1 MISFVAA
8 VGENNVMGKNNR
20 LPWRLPADA
29 RFFKE
34 TTLSGSKTM
43 IMGRKTFESLPGV
56 LPGRKHYILTAN
68 KAYRPPDHE
77 DVFVFHSVEEILQK
91 LDPKQEYFVIGGAEI
106 FKLFFPYADRLYITR
121 IYENFDGDTFFP
133 GYDETEWQ
141 PVSRR
146 EGVID
151 EKNKYKHTYF
161 VYDRK
166 K

>member
-8 VGENNVMGKNNR
+8 VGENNVIGKNNR

-77 DVFVFHSVEEILQK
+77 DVLSFTVWKKFCKARSQA
-91 LDPKQEYFVIGGAEI
+91 GI
-106 FKLFFPYADRLYITR
+106 FRH
-121 IYENFDGDTFFP
+121 
-133 GYDETEWQ
+133 
-141 PVSRR
+141 RR
-146 EGVID
+146 S
-151 EKNKYKHTYF
+151 
-161 VYDRK
+161 
-166 K
+166 

>member
-1 MISFVAA
+1 M
-8 VGENNVMGKNNR
+8 
-20 LPWRLPADA
+20 
-29 RFFKE
+29 
-34 TTLSGSKTM
+34 
-43 IMGRKTFESLPGV
+43 
-56 LPGRKHYILTAN
+56 
-68 KAYRPPDHE
+68 
-77 DVFVFHSVEEILQK
+77 EEILQSSI
-91 LDPKQEYFVIGGAEI
+91 PSRNISSSAEL
-106 FKLFFPYADRLYITR
+106 KSLNCFPYADRLYITR